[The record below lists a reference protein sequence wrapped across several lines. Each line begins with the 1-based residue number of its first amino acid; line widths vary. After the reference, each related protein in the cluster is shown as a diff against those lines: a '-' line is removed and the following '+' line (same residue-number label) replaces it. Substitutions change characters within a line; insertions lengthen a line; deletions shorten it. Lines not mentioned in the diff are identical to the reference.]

1 MVSRAAPSE
10 QRYAPSPL
18 IDSAGGRG
26 LALYRF
32 LALAYA
38 AAVLVG
44 NREHV
49 IRWWPI
55 LVYGAVILTWS
66 VVAPLLPRPT
76 VVAIVA
82 ELGLAVGGIFLTDVV
97 YEPEQVTA
105 GIQTVPGVWSASP
118 VIAAALLAGVRGGV
132 LAAAVIATSNIVQ
145 TQHES
150 ALTWHNIVLLFMLG
164 SLVGLAVQLA
174 RESQVRLEAAL
185 AASERLAERE
195 RLGRQVHDG
204 VLQTLALIHRRG
216 RDMGGEGRELADLAA
231 EQERS
236 LRTLINRF
244 EPSSGPVSGP
254 GPAGGQPRGG
264 ASADLAEL
272 LGRRRGA
279 RVEVVLPP
287 GPVRLPERVAAEIDA
302 AVAAALDNV
311 ARHAGEQARAWVLL
325 DADEDRVEVV
335 VRDDGVGLA
344 ADRLVEAAAEG
355 RLGASSSIRGRLRDL
370 GGDASW
376 RSPATGGCTVT
387 LTLPRAEVAGSAP

>member
-1 MVSRAAPSE
+1 MASAVPTG
-10 QRYAPSPL
+10 QQYHPSPL

-38 AAVLVG
+38 GGAVLV

-49 IRWWPI
+49 VRWWPV
-55 LVYGAVILTWS
+55 LAFGAVALLWS
-66 VVAPLLPRPT
+66 VAAPLLRRPT
-76 VVAIVA
+76 VLAVVA
-82 ELGLAVGGIFLTDVV
+82 ELALAVVGIFLTDVV
-97 YEPEQVTA
+97 YEPAEVTA
-105 GIQTVPGVWSASP
+105 GIQTLPGVWSASP
-118 VIAAALLAGVRGGV
+118 VIAAALLAGVRGGL
-132 LAAAVIATSNIVQ
+132 LAAAVIAVTNIVQ

-150 ALTWHNIVLLFMLG
+150 ALTWHNIVLLLMLG

-204 VLQTLALIHRRG
+204 VLQALALIHRRG
-216 RDMGGEGRELADLAA
+216 REMGGRGDELADLAA

-236 LRTLINRF
+236 LRTLISRF
-244 EPSSGPVSGP
+244 EPVAGPP
-254 GPAGGQPRGG
+254 GPARGRT
-264 ASADLAEL
+264 ADLAEL
-272 LGRRRGA
+272 LGRRRGP

-287 GPVRLPERVAAEIDA
+287 GPLRLPTRTATELDA
-302 AVAAALDNV
+302 AVGAALDNV
-311 ARHAGEQARAWVLL
+311 AQHAGEEARAWVLL
-325 DADEDRVEVV
+325 DADDEQVEIV

-344 ADRLVEAAAEG
+344 PERLVEAAAEG

-370 GGDASW
+370 GGEASW

-387 LTLPRAEVAGSAP
+387 LTAPRP